1 MQGLQNSTLFRE
13 ACYINGDW
21 VKARDGSSIDV
32 INPADAKVIGTI
44 PNCGADETRQ
54 AIDAAHA
61 AFADWRQYSAQERA
75 QLLFKWAAL
84 IDANKEDLARIMTI
98 EQGKPMIESR
108 GEIDYGN
115 GFIKWFAEEARRVY
129 GDILPSN
136 KRDQHLLVLKQPIG
150 VAAMITPWNFPNA
163 MIARKVSAAL
173 AAGCTTVIKPAS
185 ETPYSAFAMAVLAAE
200 AGIPKGVINIVTGD
214 SEAIGGELT
223 SNQVVRKLSFT
234 GSTAVGRLLMK
245 ECAPTIKKLSLEL
258 GGNAPFVVFDDADID
273 AAVEG
278 ALAAK
283 YRNTGQTC
291 VSANRIYVQ
300 ENVYDAFAE
309 KLAAAAKNLRVGNG
323 LEDGVQQGPLI
334 NEAALEKVQQ
344 HISDAEKKGA
354 RVLVGGKSHQLGG
367 LFFEPTVLAGVD
379 ASMLMTNEET
389 FGPVAPL
396 YKFKDEAD
404 VIAQANH
411 TIFGLAAY
419 FYSNNVH
426 RIFRVAEAL
435 EYGMVGVNAGIIS
448 TEVAPFGGVKQSGI
462 GREGSRYGIED
473 YIELKYLCLQQL

>member
-21 VKARDGSSIDV
+21 VKAHDGSSIDV
-32 INPADAKVIGTI
+32 INPADAKMIGTI
-44 PNCGADETRQ
+44 PNCGAEETKQ
-54 AIDAAHA
+54 AIDAAYA
-61 AFADWRQYSAQERA
+61 AFAEWRQHSAKERA
-75 QLLFKWAAL
+75 QLLFKWALL
-84 IDANKEDLARIMTI
+84 IDDNKEDLARMMTI
-98 EQGKPMIESR
+98 EQGKPIAESR

-115 GFIKWFAEEARRVY
+115 GFIKWYAEEARRVY

-136 KRDQHLLVLKQPIG
+136 KRDQHLLVLKQPVG

-200 AGIPKGVINIVTGD
+200 AGIPKGVINIITGD
-214 SEAIGGELT
+214 SDAIGGELT
-223 SNQVVRKLSFT
+223 SNELVRKLSFT

-258 GGNAPFVVFDDADID
+258 GGNAPFIVFDDADID

-300 ENVYDAFAE
+300 ENVYDAFAD

-334 NEAALEKVQQ
+334 NEAALKKVQE

-354 RVLVGGKSHQLGG
+354 RILVGGKSHQLGG

-379 ASMLMTNEET
+379 SSMLMTNEET

-396 YKFKDEAD
+396 YKFKDEDD
-404 VIAQANH
+404 VIAKANH

-473 YIELKYLCLQQL
+473 YIELKYVCLQQL